1 MSVPWSEKFC
11 PEPGPLE
18 TLTVFDKLSS
28 RGQGGAG
35 ESEAASPAG
44 LTQGRQWG
52 WTEGSLPREV
62 MKPQLIKQVCRGG
75 EGRLSKSPRPPHFY
89 PGGQMDG
96 GATSLISKGKQVNNL
111 LLRFNWLK

>member
-75 EGRLSKSPRPPHFY
+75 EGRLSKSPPP
-89 PGGQMDG
+89 PLLPWGADG
-96 GATSLISKGKQVNNL
+96 WWGHQLNFERETSH
-111 LLRFNWLK
+111 